1 MSKRHRQLG
10 LWEPDKASFLVK
22 LFSSNKGEKT
32 KKAIKQQLEL
42 HLICNNY

>member
-10 LWEPDKASFLVK
+10 LWEPDKANLLVK
-22 LFSSNKGEKT
+22 LFSNKGEKT
-32 KKAIKQQLEL
+32 IKQQLEL